1 VKYLYIGVNNEGYW
15 NSFHMSIQFEDVVDC
30 LQVLYP
36 DFEFVF
42 LFDHSQGHARKR
54 SGALSS
60 LNMSKGYGGAQGI
73 MRDTVIIQEEGY
85 LGPYAPALK
94 VGDIQILI
102 FKETDSGP
110 WYLPPEQK
118 ELQRHDRPTGRSKL
132 VERSKKVL
140 LRCLSDKGV
149 TLQQQ
154 RGYTRKE
161 LQEFARNNG
170 IELSERKDV
179 ITPGWQGKPKGL
191 LQVLWE
197 RGLIESEAL
206 DKYTVD
212 GQRNVITG
220 KVDLQYSL
228 CQILANCRDFKD
240 EETALQHLGR
250 QLGVTVLLTPKFH
263 AELAGEG
270 VEYSWAHAKAF
281 YRRLPVSK
289 KRGRDNFKQLVK
301 DCTCPTNVLTKQR
314 IEKFAS
320 RARAYMHLPPC

>member
-1 VKYLYIGVNNEGYW
+1 
-15 NSFHMSIQFEDVVDC
+15 
-30 LQVLYP
+30 
-36 DFEFVF
+36 
-42 LFDHSQGHARKR
+42 
-54 SGALSS
+54 
-60 LNMSKGYGGAQGI
+60 
-73 MRDTVIIQEEGY
+73 
-85 LGPYAPALK
+85 
-94 VGDIQILI
+94 
-102 FKETDSGP
+102 
-110 WYLPPEQK
+110 
-118 ELQRHDRPTGRSKL
+118 

-212 GQRNVITG
+212 GRRNVITG

-228 CQILANCRDFKD
+228 RQILANCRDFKD

-281 YRRLPVSK
+281 YRRLPVSQ

-320 RARAYMHLPPC
+320 RARAYICTYHHLQQKNKENAAGVVAIDDENPTTTNTASHVATGATKQELLYSEIDRLMKNFKAHRCALDFDRGFVNSELKEVKKNDDANEMVTNVE